1 MSAAEIEKR
10 ERLRRSLVARRGLD
24 RGHVLT
30 EDDLTAK
37 RRSSGISPAEFRS
50 MVGQR
55 LADNIKEDRVLR
67 WGDLQ

>member
-10 ERLRRSLVARRGLD
+10 ERLRRSLVARRGLG

-37 RRSSGISPAEFRS
+37 RRSSGISPAELRS